1 MENQK
6 FKLQQVF
13 LGSKRFNYAHLDMK
27 EYVHVSKNGIE
38 FRLPN
43 FFQDKRNRIQVPIET
58 LNELSLYTTGSDYNG
73 NDANMGY
80 LVIEPKDSV

>member
-43 FFQDKRNRIQVPIET
+43 FFQGESFFMSQ
-58 LNELSLYTTGSDYNG
+58 NELYTNISSKKFLN
-73 NDANMGY
+73 
-80 LVIEPKDSV
+80 L